1 MSSASN
7 VSSTNDVPPQASKKI
22 RKSHFI
28 EGPDDGG
35 DVTPLIRDHEP
46 DIDIVQSRSKN
57 EHVTNMAIYQ
67 GSMEEASFGS
77 GDSPKVENDPPMS
90 GELLSTDINQ
100 GPHTANINPSNVT
113 RSDLEGRLGLWE
125 TLLATQIPLP
135 SSQSSND
142 SSYSEPQDENES
154 NDENAEQSWF
164 SGIMDD
170 LDASELQ
177 DNEGTSQAPT
187 YPSSGDISPLTLPS
201 PIAGGS
207 ILNLPLA
214 TSETLQPVDEVQEA
228 AETLDE
234 ALSAAQEE
242 EEWQE
247 VYLSNSQEA
256 SQDPNATYVPEVVVR
271 ALNPPGRPLPGSLE
285 VSRELPRRRASL
297 LSTEIQ
303 PWEVREEI

>member
-1 MSSASN
+1 
-7 VSSTNDVPPQASKKI
+7 
-22 RKSHFI
+22 
-28 EGPDDGG
+28 
-35 DVTPLIRDHEP
+35 
-46 DIDIVQSRSKN
+46 
-57 EHVTNMAIYQ
+57 
-67 GSMEEASFGS
+67 MEEASFGS
-77 GDSPKVENDPPMS
+77 GDSPEVENDPPMG
-90 GELLSTDINQ
+90 GEPLSTDINQ
-100 GPHTANINPSNVT
+100 GPPTANIDPSNVT
-113 RSDLEGRLGLWE
+113 RSDLEERLGLWE

-135 SSQSSND
+135 SSQSSNG
-142 SSYSEPQDENES
+142 SIYSESQGENES

-177 DNEGTSQAPT
+177 DNTDTSQAPT
-187 YPSSGDISPLTLPS
+187 YPSSGDISPLILPS

-207 ILNLPLA
+207 SLNLPLA

-271 ALNPPGRPLPGSLE
+271 ALNHPGRPLPGSLE

-303 PWEVREEI
+303 PWEVKEET